1 MPQGCWKQKARIWRS
16 TATDTQST
24 CMQVQVK
31 TLLVRNGRTSLTA
44 DLDCWGER
52 PCLMISKQEEAKY
65 NTGPVNYH
73 WIQNVFHRLTVGMGG
88 LQLMATFF
96 RRLWNLGA
104 GLAGGH
110 LKVSCSEVLWD
121 AACYVLSS
129 HCPREPQPPRLLC
142 HMDWPFKPWAKA
154 SLSSLRNCS
163 IWSEQ
168 QGNCTGT

>member
-1 MPQGCWKQKARIWRS
+1 MEAG
-16 TATDTQST
+16 DTEAAGVRGQS
-24 CMQVQVK
+24 
-31 TLLVRNGRTSLTA
+31 LLHSLWPAWTTWNPILKKEK
-44 DLDCWGER
+44 DK
-52 PCLMISKQEEAKY
+52 MISKQEEANY
-65 NTGPVNYH
+65 HTGPVNYH
-73 WIQNVFHRLTVGMGG
+73 RIQNVFHRLTVGMGG

-121 AACYVLSS
+121 AARCVLSS
-129 HCPREPQPPRLLC
+129 HYLREPQPPRLLC

-154 SLSSLRNCS
+154 SLSFLRNCS